1 MWLGQLDGFK
11 TIHMTIKNVIGLK
24 NLKTTSYFFKKYWAE
39 NILDWPRSTPV
50 NLPNPQPKSW
60 DWDNPIESK

>member
-11 TIHMTIKNVIGLK
+11 TIHMTMKNVIGLK

-50 NLPNPQPKSW
+50 NLSNPQPKSW
-60 DWDNPIESK
+60 DWDNLIESK